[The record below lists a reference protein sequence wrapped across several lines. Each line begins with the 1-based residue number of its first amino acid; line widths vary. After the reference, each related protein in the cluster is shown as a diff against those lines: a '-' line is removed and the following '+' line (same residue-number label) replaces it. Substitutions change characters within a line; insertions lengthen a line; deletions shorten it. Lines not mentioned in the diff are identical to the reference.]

1 MLPKAEYLASLPSK
15 RVIASALFVDAGGR
29 ALCVEPTY
37 KETWHLPGGTVEQ
50 GESPSEGCVREC
62 REELGVPV
70 VLGRL
75 LAVGH
80 IGPSL
85 DDPVGALA
93 FIYEASLGGLS
104 LSGLRL
110 QASEIH
116 SVAWLRD
123 ELLRDRLSELAHRF
137 VLSGMEAVRT
147 GRLVEIDRLE
157 L

>member
-1 MLPKAEYLASLPSK
+1 MLPKAKYLASLSRK
-15 RVIASALFVDAGGR
+15 RVISNALFVDADGR

-70 VLGRL
+70 DLGRL

-80 IGPSL
+80 LGPG
-85 DDPVGALA
+85 DHDPVGALA
-93 FIYEASLGGLS
+93 FIYEASLGGLP
-104 LSGLRL
+104 LSELWL
-110 QASEIH
+110 QASEIR
-116 SVAWLRD
+116 SVAWLRG

-137 VLSGMEAVRT
+137 VRSGMEAGRT
-147 GRLVEIDRLE
+147 GQLVEFDR
-157 L
+157 